1 MKKPFIIISLIVI
14 ADQILKIWVKLNM
27 CLGQTIHL
35 IGEGINLYFIENNGM
50 AFGFQFA
57 GDAGKLIL
65 TFFRILAVIVVL
77 WLMFKIAKK
86 PDYNK
91 GLMWCLSLIVA
102 GALGNI
108 IDSVF
113 YGVLFSESTHVNPAV
128 FLPEGGGY
136 APLFHGKVVDMFYC
150 PIIRTHWPSWVP
162 GIGGERL
169 EFFRPIFNIA
179 DSAITIGVFWL
190 IFGYKRFFHT
200 EDGSNDVK
208 PDHNDINSDQEHI
221 DSDYNKKQN
230 ITINY

>member
-1 MKKPFIIISLIVI
+1 MKKPLIIITLIVI

-35 IGEGINLYFIENNGM
+35 IGESINLYFIENNGM
-50 AFGFQFA
+50 AFGLQFA
-57 GDAGKLIL
+57 GNAGKLIL
-65 TFFRILAVIVVL
+65 TFFRILAVVVVL

-86 PDYNK
+86 PDYKK
-91 GLMWCLSLIVA
+91 GLMWCLALIVA

-113 YGVLFSESTHVNPAV
+113 YGVLFSESTNVNPAV

-136 APLFHGKVVDMFYC
+136 APLFHGRVVDMFYC
-150 PIIRTHWPSWVP
+150 PIIRTYWPSWVP
-162 GIGGERL
+162 GIGGERF

-200 EDGSNDVK
+200 EDESNDVN
-208 PDHNDINSDQEHI
+208 PNHNDTDSDQANI
-221 DSDYNKKQN
+221 DSINDKNQN